1 MEKELNDGI
10 MDNEGLIDSLI
21 MDCNNLPKA
30 LFDGNYVLFCQHL
43 VYMVQKLANLKKGIK
58 SDMDNREETIATL
71 RADLN
76 KLLEERDGLPVET
89 IDLLNNERG
98 E

>member
-1 MEKELNDGI
+1 MSEKTNSGI
-10 MDNEGLIDSLI
+10 MDNAGLIDTLI

-30 LFDGNYVLFCQHL
+30 LFGGNYVLFCQTL
-43 VYMVQKLANLKKGIK
+43 VYMVQKLANLREGINA
-58 SDMDNREETIATL
+58 DMKNRDETIAAL
-71 RADLN
+71 RADIN

-89 IDLLNNERG
+89 IDLLNDERG